1 VHLVNYPEH
10 ASTAREMEEAAC
22 SLFPTEKSCERIIEL
37 ARRRRDAEIR
47 NK

>member
-1 VHLVNYPEH
+1 MTALGCFFIVRFGLPHLC
-10 ASTAREMEEAAC
+10 R
-22 SLFPTEKSCERIIEL
+22 SCEKIIEL